1 MIQMRA
7 FTVLG
12 VLATSNIDDDFFY
25 QSLVAFSAAL
35 TVMEETDTV
44 PAVGILRALAK
55 LVPGLQNDTRYLA
68 HLFWMGVAF
77 LQCGNRD
84 FFPEAARM
92 VQVTLEVMDK
102 REVFRDESISSY
114 LLDARIHLED
124 YAGVLDQ
131 HLGLSF
137 DTNFSFTLAA
147 IIFKGLR
154 ESRTKEPAQAAL
166 RTLIRVTVRWSRLEP
181 LTNGSAGS
189 LHPDVLGYF
198 LALLPLSTSPSEY
211 RRLLKDCQVDDMWLP
226 EAGVSSFDDEKSLP
240 RPSSMFLGI
249 QDDYTLALF
258 VTSFISTML
267 RSAHGHDAENEILY
281 SILSD
286 VASVFP
292 ELVSMA

>member
-1 MIQMRA
+1 
-7 FTVLG
+7 
-12 VLATSNIDDDFFY
+12 
-25 QSLVAFSAAL
+25 
-35 TVMEETDTV
+35 MEETDTV

-68 HLFWMGVAF
+68 HLSGWVSRFFNV
-77 LQCGNRD
+77 GNRD

-267 RSAHGHDAENEILY
+267 RSAFGHDAENEILY